1 MFDPAQARI
10 KMNIESMIVQGAT
23 EDEIETYV
31 SSEGTTAYQLAGRV
45 FNTAPAV
52 PKQHA
57 EVDRIKA
64 NMRSMRSQRATE
76 ADLDEYAEA
85 LGITPEDLGGSPR
98 ASAPTAPPLRPHNE
112 VLQEMIGSQRP
123 LNEISDFLTSIGDD
137 PSQHMDAIKADMD
150 FRAANPDYKGPRGN
164 INLPK
169 APPTAREAPSL
180 NDGINASF
188 LEGLIPNLSKNVRGV
203 GGVLGNGLRTVFN
216 GDYWAPRE
224 AFQRQYDAA
233 TEDDKAFEEAYPNID
248 NLSAMT
254 GFGAGFALPVTKLA
268 PRASP
273 LKSAALNGAATG
285 ALYGGLTGALN
296 PTGAGRAEN
305 AAWGAIGSAGL
316 GTVLSQAPKAIS
328 ATGSFARRNIPG
340 FDAAL
345 LPVANVFNRAL
356 KRSPSAS
363 APVQQARRIV
373 GKDIADSASGTPSRR
388 MTPAAVSQEVAN
400 RSDMG
405 MPAMPADLSAELRS
419 RTAWALKGNGPMATA
434 ARTRLADRQ
443 ANQGLRVRQ
452 SIQEELGS
460 AVDPIAAAQAI
471 SRKASAEAAPNY
483 RQAYAE
489 GIVITPEIQ
498 QHLDTPAVQNN
509 LAQARNNILN
519 RGGSPDEMG
528 LIVDSAGNVSMGQSP
543 TLEAMD
549 NVISTVRGDTPR
561 DAFGNPI
568 KSRSISAEQA
578 AVGNLDA
585 LLRQQ
590 NKAYDTAKATFAD
603 DMAIRDAM
611 ARGADIS
618 KMTGH
623 EINANVRNT
632 PTHAQEAWMT
642 GAGTALS
649 DKASTGGQNSG
660 TNVAQAIRKDL
671 GLPYE
676 GLKKASGDTVKIDA
690 IEAMSGKPGMLSRL
704 DDKLGMEDEGY
715 QTFSSAYRAFGSP
728 EKSRSPI
735 GPMDAL
741 QAAGSLAGGHVVS
754 ALASVLLRGNPN
766 GTARFKRD
774 VQESIAEI
782 LTKSNSQEVQQAME
796 LIGQQ
801 AATDAQFAAALN
813 SVGVQVSRLGA
824 LTFGGANG
832 DPYAPTE

>member
-1 MFDPAQARI
+1 MYDPAQSPITPRQHPETARI
-10 KMNIESMIVQGAT
+10 KSNIRSMIDQGAS
-23 EDEIETYV
+23 EDEIDAYAG
-31 SSEGTTAYQLAGRV
+31 SEGISSDALPYDWD
-45 FNTAPAV
+45 NDIAPATV
-52 PKQHA
+52 
-57 EVDRIKA
+57 
-64 NMRSMRSQRATE
+64 
-76 ADLDEYAEA
+76 
-85 LGITPEDLGGSPR
+85 
-98 ASAPTAPPLRPHNE
+98 APTAPPLRPHNE

-137 PSQHMDAIKADMD
+137 PSQHMDAIKADMA

-169 APPTAREAPSL
+169 APPASREVPSL

-188 LEGLIPNLSKNVRGV
+188 LEGIFPNLSNNVRGM
-203 GGVLGNGLRTVFN
+203 GGVIGNGIRTVFK
-216 GDYWAPRE
+216 GDEWTPGK

-233 TEDDKAFEEAYPNID
+233 TEDDKAFEAEYPNID
-248 NLSAMT
+248 NLSATT

-268 PRASP
+268 KGASP
-273 LKSAALNGAATG
+273 LKSAAVNGAATG

-296 PTGAGRAEN
+296 PTGAGRTEN
-305 AAWGAIGSAGL
+305 AVWGATGSAGL
-316 GTVLSQAPKAIS
+316 GTVLSQAPRALS

-340 FDAAL
+340 FDAAM
-345 LPVANVFNRAL
+345 LPVANVFNKAL
-356 KRSPSAS
+356 NRSPA
-363 APVQQARRIV
+363 APATVQQGRRIV
-373 GKDIADSASGTPSRR
+373 GKAIADSPGVTPSHR
-388 MTPAAVSQEVAN
+388 MTPASVSQEVAN

-405 MPAMPADLSAELRS
+405 MPAVPADLSSELRS
-419 RTAWALKGNGPMATA
+419 LTARALKGEGPMATR
-434 ARTRLADRQ
+434 ARTRLVDRQ
-443 ANQGLRVRQ
+443 ANQGSRVRQ
-452 SIQEELGS
+452 IVNDEIGS

-471 SRKASAEAAPNY
+471 SRKASSEAAPNY

-489 GIVITPEIQ
+489 GIVITPEIERA
-498 QHLDTPAVQNN
+498 LSVPAVQNG

-578 AVGNLDA
+578 AVGHLDA

-611 ARGADIS
+611 GRGADIS
-618 KMTGH
+618 KMSGH

-632 PTHAQEAWMT
+632 PSHAQEAWMT

-649 DKASTGGQNSG
+649 DKASTVGQNYG
-660 TNVAQAIRKDL
+660 TNVAQTIRKDL
-671 GLPYE
+671 GLPSE
-676 GLKKASGDTVKIDA
+676 GLKTAPGDTVKIDA
-690 IEAMSGKPGMLSRL
+690 IEAMSGKPGMMSRL
-704 DDKLGMEDEGY
+704 DDKLGMEVDGY
-715 QTFSSAYRAFGSP
+715 QTFSSAYRAFASP

-735 GPMDAL
+735 GAMDAL

-754 ALASVLLRGNPN
+754 TLASVLLRGNPN

-782 LTKSNSQEVQQAME
+782 LTNSNPQEVQQAME

-832 DPYAPTE
+832 DPYVPSE